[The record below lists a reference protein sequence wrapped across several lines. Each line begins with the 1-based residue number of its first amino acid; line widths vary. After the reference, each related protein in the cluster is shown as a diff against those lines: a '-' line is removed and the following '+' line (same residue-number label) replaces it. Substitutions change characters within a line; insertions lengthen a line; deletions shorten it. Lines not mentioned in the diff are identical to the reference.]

1 MDEILIP
8 PVGEGEVLHDVA
20 DGHHGGA
27 GEDRA
32 VSHSMVTHCLVL
44 QLLCPRKVD
53 EAAIGLILARSGK
66 LGSKS
71 FSYKG
76 SHIAELSAA

>member
-1 MDEILIP
+1 MNEILIP
-8 PVGEGEVLHDVA
+8 PVSEGEVLHDGA

-44 QLLCPRKVD
+44 QLLCPGKVT
-53 EAAIGLILARSGK
+53 EAAIGLVLTRG
-66 LGSKS
+66 G
-71 FSYKG
+71 
-76 SHIAELSAA
+76 